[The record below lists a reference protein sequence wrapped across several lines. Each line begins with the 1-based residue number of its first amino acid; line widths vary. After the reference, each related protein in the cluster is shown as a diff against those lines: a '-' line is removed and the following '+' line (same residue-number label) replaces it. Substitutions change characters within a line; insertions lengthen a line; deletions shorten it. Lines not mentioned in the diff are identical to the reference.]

1 MLSSDSV
8 SKISLI
14 LDVKGK
20 FKIKCVLKRHLAP
33 TLVGKI
39 NRSLPLSGHSHILE
53 KSGVYFET
61 SVEAGLQRTRREFK
75 KGDIA
80 FLSVGH
86 AVCFFYAD
94 SKIQK
99 EMSPI
104 GKIIDDPELLK
115 SVQSGDDVRFYCD
128 TG

>member
-1 MLSSDSV
+1 MSNDSV

>member
-1 MLSSDSV
+1 MSVDSV
-8 SKISLI
+8 SKL
-14 LDVKGK
+14 LLVLEVKGK
-20 FKIKCVLKRHLAP
+20 FKINCVLKRHLVP

-39 NRSLPLSGHSHILE
+39 SRSLPLEGHAHILG
-53 KSGVYFET
+53 KTGVYFET
-61 SVEAGLQRTRREFK
+61 PVDAGLQRTRKEFK

-86 AVCFFYAD
+86 AICFFHSD
-94 SKIQK
+94 SKVQK

-104 GKIIDDPELLK
+104 GKIVDNLELLENIE
-115 SVQSGDDVRFYCD
+115 SGDEVMLYAE

>member
-1 MLSSDSV
+1 LSVDSV
-8 SKISLI
+8 SKISLV
-14 LDVKGK
+14 LDVKDK
-20 FKIKCVLKRHLAP
+20 FKINCMLKRHLVP

-39 NRSLPLSGHSHILE
+39 SRSLPLGGNAHILG
-53 KSGVYFET
+53 KSGIYFET
-61 SVEAGLQRTRREFK
+61 SVDAGLQRARKEFK

-86 AVCFFYAD
+86 AICFFYSD
-94 SKIQK
+94 SKTQK

-104 GKIIDDPELLK
+104 GRITGNPEILETIE
-115 SVQSGDDVRFYCD
+115 SGDEILLYAE

>member
-1 MLSSDSV
+1 MSSDSV

-33 TLVGKI
+33 ALVGKI
-39 NRSLPLSGHSHILE
+39 SRSLPLSGHSHVLE
-53 KSGVYFET
+53 KSGVYFEIG
-61 SVEAGLQRTRREFK
+61 VEAGLQRTRREFK

-99 EMSPI
+99 LSMIQHHWKVFSLEMR
-104 GKIIDDPELLK
+104 L
-115 SVQSGDDVRFYCD
+115 RFIVIQVD
-128 TG
+128 R

>member
-1 MLSSDSV
+1 M
-8 SKISLI
+8 
-14 LDVKGK
+14 
-20 FKIKCVLKRHLAP
+20 LKRHLVP

-39 NRSLPLSGHSHILE
+39 SRSLPLGGHAHILG
-53 KSGVYFET
+53 KSGIYFET
-61 SVEAGLQRTRREFK
+61 SVEAGLQRTRKEFK

-86 AVCFFYAD
+86 AICFFYSD
-94 SKIQK
+94 SKTQK

-104 GKIIDDPELLK
+104 GRIDHPEILETIE
-115 SVQSGDDVRFYCD
+115 SGDEILLYAE

>member
-1 MLSSDSV
+1 M
-8 SKISLI
+8 
-14 LDVKGK
+14 
-20 FKIKCVLKRHLAP
+20 LKRHLVP

-39 NRSLPLSGHSHILE
+39 SRSLPLGGHAHILG
-53 KSGVYFET
+53 KSGFYFET
-61 SVEAGLQRTRREFK
+61 SVDAGLQRTRKEFK

-86 AVCFFYAD
+86 EICFFHSD
-94 SKIQK
+94 SKTQK

-104 GKIIDDPELLK
+104 GSIIDDPEILETIE
-115 SVQSGDDVRFYCD
+115 SGDEILLYAE

>member
-1 MLSSDSV
+1 MSVDSV
-8 SKISLI
+8 SKISLV
-14 LDVKGK
+14 LDVKDK
-20 FKIKCVLKRHLAP
+20 FKINCVLKRHLVP

-39 NRSLPLSGHSHILE
+39 SRSLPLGGNAHILG
-53 KSGVYFET
+53 KSGIYFET
-61 SVEAGLQRTRREFK
+61 SVEAGLQRARKEFK

-86 AVCFFYAD
+86 AICFFHSD
-94 SKIQK
+94 SKTQK

-104 GKIIDDPELLK
+104 GSIIGDPEILETIE
-115 SVQSGDDVRFYCD
+115 SGDEILLYAE

>member
-33 TLVGKI
+33 ALVGKI
-39 NRSLPLSGHSHILE
+39 SRSLPLSGHSHILE
-53 KSGVYFET
+53 KSGVYFEIG
-61 SVEAGLQRTRREFK
+61 VEAGLQRTRREFK

-104 GKIIDDPELLK
+104 GKIIDDPASLE
-115 SVQSGDDVRFYCD
+115 SIQSGDEVTLYCD

>member
-1 MLSSDSV
+1 MSNDSV

-20 FKIKCVLKRHLAP
+20 FKIKCVSKRHLAP
-33 TLVGKI
+33 ALVGKI

>member
-1 MLSSDSV
+1 MSVDSV
-8 SKISLI
+8 SKLSLV

-20 FKIKCVLKRHLAP
+20 FKINCVLKRHLVP

-39 NRSLPLSGHSHILE
+39 GRSLPLGGHAHVLG
-53 KSGVYFET
+53 KSGIYFET
-61 SVEAGLQRTRREFK
+61 SVEAGLQRTRKEFK

-86 AVCFFYAD
+86 AICVFYSD
-94 SKIQK
+94 SKTQK
-99 EMSPI
+99 EMSLI
-104 GKIIDDPELLK
+104 GRIIDDPEILETIE
-115 SVQSGDDVRFYCD
+115 SGDEILLYAE

>member
-1 MLSSDSV
+1 MSVDSV
-8 SKISLI
+8 SKISLV
-14 LDVKGK
+14 LDVKDK
-20 FKIKCVLKRHLAP
+20 FKINCMLKRHLVP

-39 NRSLPLSGHSHILE
+39 SRSLPLSGNAHILG
-53 KSGVYFET
+53 KSGIYFET
-61 SVEAGLQRTRREFK
+61 SVEAGLQRTRKEFK

-86 AVCFFYAD
+86 AICFFYSD
-94 SKIQK
+94 SKTQK

-104 GKIIDDPELLK
+104 GRITDNPEILETIE
-115 SVQSGDDVRFYCD
+115 SGDEILLYAE

>member
-1 MLSSDSV
+1 MSVDSV
-8 SKISLI
+8 SKILLV
-14 LDVKGK
+14 LDVKDK
-20 FKIKCVLKRHLAP
+20 FKINCVLKRHLVP

-39 NRSLPLSGHSHILE
+39 SRSLPLGGNAHILG
-53 KSGVYFET
+53 KSGIYFET
-61 SVEAGLQRTRREFK
+61 SVEAGLQRARKEFK

-86 AVCFFYAD
+86 AICFFYSD
-94 SKIQK
+94 SKTQK

-104 GKIIDDPELLK
+104 GRITGNPEILETIE
-115 SVQSGDDVRFYCD
+115 SGDEILLYAE

>member
-1 MLSSDSV
+1 MLV
-8 SKISLI
+8 

-20 FKIKCVLKRHLAP
+20 FKTNCVLKRHLVP

-39 NRSLPLSGHSHILE
+39 SRSLPLGGHAHILG
-53 KSGVYFET
+53 KSGFYFET
-61 SVEAGLQRTRREFK
+61 SVDAGLQRTRKEFK

-86 AVCFFYAD
+86 AICFFHSD
-94 SKIQK
+94 SKTQK

-104 GKIIDDPELLK
+104 GSIIDDPEILETIE
-115 SVQSGDDVRFYCD
+115 SGDEILLYAE

>member
-1 MLSSDSV
+1 M
-8 SKISLI
+8 
-14 LDVKGK
+14 
-20 FKIKCVLKRHLAP
+20 
-33 TLVGKI
+33 
-39 NRSLPLSGHSHILE
+39 
-53 KSGVYFET
+53 
-61 SVEAGLQRTRREFK
+61 EAGLQRTRREFK

>member
-1 MLSSDSV
+1 LSNDSV

>member
-1 MLSSDSV
+1 M
-8 SKISLI
+8 
-14 LDVKGK
+14 
-20 FKIKCVLKRHLAP
+20 LKRHLVP

-39 NRSLPLSGHSHILE
+39 SRSLPLEGHAHILG
-53 KSGVYFET
+53 KTGVYFET
-61 SVEAGLQRTRREFK
+61 PVDAGLQRTRKEFK

-86 AVCFFYAD
+86 AICFFHSD
-94 SKIQK
+94 SKVQK

-104 GKIIDDPELLK
+104 GKIVDNLELLENIE
-115 SVQSGDDVRFYCD
+115 SGDEVMLYAE

>member
-1 MLSSDSV
+1 MSSNSV
-8 SKISLI
+8 SKLSLV

-20 FKIKCVLKRHLAP
+20 FKINCVLRRHLAP

-39 NRSLPLSGHSHILE
+39 SRALPLGGHTHILG
-53 KSGVYFET
+53 KSGIYFQT
-61 SVEAGLQRTRREFK
+61 SVDAGLQRTRKEFK

-86 AVCFFYAD
+86 AICFFHSN
-94 SKIQK
+94 SKTQK

-104 GKIIDDPELLK
+104 GRIIDDSEILETIE
-115 SVQSGDDVRFYCD
+115 SGDEIMLYPE

>member
-1 MLSSDSV
+1 LSADSV
-8 SKISLI
+8 SKLSLV

-20 FKIKCVLKRHLAP
+20 FKINCVLKRHLAP

-39 NRSLPLSGHSHILE
+39 SRSLPLGGRAHILG
-53 KSGVYFET
+53 KNGIYFET
-61 SVEAGLQRTRREFK
+61 SVEAGLQRTRKEFK
-75 KGDIA
+75 KGDIT

-86 AVCFFYAD
+86 AMCFFHSD
-94 SKIQK
+94 SKTQK

-104 GKIIDDPELLK
+104 GRIIDDPEIL
-115 SVQSGDDVRFYCD
+115 QTIESGDEIRLYAE

>member
-1 MLSSDSV
+1 MSVVSV

-14 LDVKGK
+14 LEIKGK
-20 FKIKCVLKRHLAP
+20 FKIRCELKRHLAP

-39 NRSLPLSGHSHILE
+39 SRSLPFGGHSHILE
-53 KSGVYFET
+53 KNAIYFQT
-61 SVEAGLQRTRREFK
+61 AVEAGLQRTRREFK
-75 KGDIA
+75 KGDVA

-86 AVCFFYAD
+86 AICFFYAD

-104 GKIIDDPELLK
+104 GKILDDPKILETAEP
-115 SVQSGDDVRFYCD
+115 GDEVILYCD

>member
-1 MLSSDSV
+1 MSIDSV
-8 SKISLI
+8 SKLSLV

-20 FKIKCVLKRHLAP
+20 FKINCALKRHLVP

-39 NRSLPLSGHSHILE
+39 SRLLPLEGRAHILGE
-53 KSGVYFET
+53 SGIYFET
-61 SVEAGLQRTRREFK
+61 PVDAGLQRARKEFK

-80 FLSVGH
+80 FLSVAH
-86 AVCFFYAD
+86 AICFFHSD
-94 SKIQK
+94 SKVQK

-104 GKIIDDPELLK
+104 GRIVADPELLENIE
-115 SVQSGDDVRFYCD
+115 SGDELMFYAE

>member
-1 MLSSDSV
+1 LSSNSV
-8 SKISLI
+8 SKLSLV

-20 FKIKCVLKRHLAP
+20 FKINCVLRRHLAP

-39 NRSLPLSGHSHILE
+39 SRALPLGGHTHILG
-53 KSGVYFET
+53 KSGIYFQT
-61 SVEAGLQRTRREFK
+61 SVDAGLQRTRKEFK

-86 AVCFFYAD
+86 AICFFHSN
-94 SKIQK
+94 SKTQK

-104 GKIIDDPELLK
+104 GRIIDDSEILETIE
-115 SVQSGDDVRFYCD
+115 SGDEIMLYPE

>member
-1 MLSSDSV
+1 MSVDSV
-8 SKISLI
+8 SKILLV
-14 LDVKGK
+14 LDVKDK
-20 FKIKCVLKRHLAP
+20 FKINCVLKRHLVP

-39 NRSLPLSGHSHILE
+39 SRSLPLGGNAHILGR
-53 KSGVYFET
+53 SGIYFET
-61 SVEAGLQRTRREFK
+61 SVEAGLRRARKEFK

-86 AVCFFYAD
+86 AICFFYSD
-94 SKIQK
+94 SKTQK

-104 GKIIDDPELLK
+104 GRITGNPEILETIE
-115 SVQSGDDVRFYCD
+115 SGDEILLYAE

>member
-1 MLSSDSV
+1 M
-8 SKISLI
+8 
-14 LDVKGK
+14 
-20 FKIKCVLKRHLAP
+20 LKRHLVP

-39 NRSLPLSGHSHILE
+39 SRSLPLGGHAHILG
-53 KSGVYFET
+53 KSGFYFET
-61 SVEAGLQRTRREFK
+61 SVDAGLQRTRKEFK

-86 AVCFFYAD
+86 AICFFHSD
-94 SKIQK
+94 SKTQK

-104 GKIIDDPELLK
+104 GSIIDDPGLLETIE
-115 SVQSGDDVRFYCD
+115 SGDEILLYAE